1 MVTAMEKR
9 YHFGSALE
17 ARARCAEILAG
28 YRDPEYW
35 FIDMPTGQCTL
46 IIRTKEEDEH
56 EDNQVCDREHGQGEQ
71 GAE

>member
-17 ARARCAEILAG
+17 ARARGAESLAG

-46 IIRTKEEDEH
+46 IIRTKEEEH
-56 EDNQVCDREHGQGEQ
+56 ENDKENH
-71 GAE
+71 